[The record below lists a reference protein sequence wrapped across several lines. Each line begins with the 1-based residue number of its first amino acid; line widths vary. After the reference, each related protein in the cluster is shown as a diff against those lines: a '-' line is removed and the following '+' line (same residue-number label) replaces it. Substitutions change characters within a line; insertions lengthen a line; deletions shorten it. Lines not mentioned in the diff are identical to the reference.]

1 MRFRT
6 LLLIALIL
14 VIAGFVALNF
24 DAVMQST
31 ELDLGMAQIQAPL
44 GLVMLGLLVVM
55 FAIFLVALLYFQTTH
70 AIEVRRITKD
80 ATEQRN
86 LADKAEASRF
96 NELREYLKAELQKTA
111 ERDAVLNDKLAQKM
125 DMVRNSLVETIEST
139 GNGLNANL
147 GQIEDRLER
156 QQPPSL
162 PHDKGDQESS

>member
-6 LLLIALIL
+6 LLLIALIVL
-14 VIAGFVALNF
+14 VAGFVALNF
-24 DAVMQST
+24 EAVMHMT
-31 ELDLGMAQIQAPL
+31 ELNLGLAQIQAPL

-55 FAIFLVALLYFQTTH
+55 FGIFLIALLWFQTSH
-70 AIEVRRITKD
+70 AMEVRRITKE
-80 ATEQRN
+80 ANEQRH

-96 NELREYLKAELQKTA
+96 NELREYLKAELQKAA

-156 QQPPSL
+156 QQPSL
-162 PHDKGDQESS
+162 PHDKGA

>member
-6 LLLIALIL
+6 LLLIVLIL
-14 VIAGFVALNF
+14 LLAGFVALNF
-24 DAVMQST
+24 DAVMQMT
-31 ELDLGMAQIQAPL
+31 ELDLGVAQLQAPL

-55 FAIFLVALLYFQTTH
+55 FALFLVALLWFQTTH
-70 AIEVRRITKD
+70 AMEVRRITKE
-80 ATEQRN
+80 ANEQRH

-96 NELREYLKAELQKTA
+96 NELREYLKTELQKAA

-156 QQPPSL
+156 HQPAL
-162 PHDKGDQESS
+162 PNDKST